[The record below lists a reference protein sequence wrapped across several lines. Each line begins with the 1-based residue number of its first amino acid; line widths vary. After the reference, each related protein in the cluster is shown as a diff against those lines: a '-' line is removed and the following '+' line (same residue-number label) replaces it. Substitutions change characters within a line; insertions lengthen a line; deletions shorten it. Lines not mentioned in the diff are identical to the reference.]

1 MQEENERKV
10 RFRDIIAAGKAQMLP
25 LNALFVYRITPIYAL
40 VSILLIAGFGVLMEI
55 DDERYFLPAI
65 SLMGIFAALTIVL
78 LASLPYV
85 RKKAVETELQRYD
98 FDTSSINS
106 ADVWTFSAEGET
118 VCFDR
123 QGMQVRDVR
132 YGYDDLCCRIVT
144 GNWCRRINISLW
156 CIPSEEDNEEEDEE
170 EEGEGDEEEDGVLL
184 PLTSEVLKMIEYLN
198 IQLDNPE
205 TLDFIL
211 HHRAEAFRQIYDRGF
226 VTLPK

>member
-10 RFRDIIAAGKAQMLP
+10 RFRDIIAAEKARMLP
-25 LNALFVYRITPIYAL
+25 LNALLVYRITSVYVF
-40 VSILLIAGFGVLMEI
+40 VSVLLSVGFGVLMDI

-65 SLMGIFAALTIVL
+65 SLIGIFAALSIVL

-106 ADVWTFSAEGET
+106 ADVWTISAEGET
-118 VCFDR
+118 VRFDR
-123 QGMQVRDVR
+123 RGMQVRGVR
-132 YGYDDLCCRIVT
+132 HDYDGLRCRIVT
-144 GNWCRRINISLW
+144 NNYYQRINISLW
-156 CIPSEEDNEEEDEE
+156 CASS
-170 EEGEGDEEEDGVLL
+170 EEEDGVLL
-184 PLTSEVLKMIEYLN
+184 PLTSQVLKMIEYLN
-198 IQLDNPE
+198 IPLDNPE

-211 HHRAEAFRQIYDRGF
+211 HHRVAAFRQIYDKGF